1 MRHRTA
7 RLFLFLPLLALAAG
21 CTGALPPSRR
31 VNSALDFLYP
41 QGVTAAEPASAVTLN
56 LPVRVGLAFAPNRSN
71 QPDPITEEQKHTL
84 LARVAA
90 AFKEHEA
97 IGHLEVVPAIYLQP
111 GGGFDNLEQIRGL
124 LGLDLMVL
132 LSYDQSQFTESTRAS
147 WTYLTVVGPFLIEGE
162 KNDTRT
168 VMDAVVYDV
177 RSRAL
182 LFRAAGESTVK
193 GHSSPLN
200 VTRKRRT
207 FASEG
212 FEKATPSLIASLNT
226 ALARFEEQA
235 KNGTVQGP
243 GTPAVALYNAQGER
257 ITASSGGRGGGALGI
272 PELLVAALLGVS
284 LLARRRCAG
293 A

>member
-1 MRHRTA
+1 M
-7 RLFLFLPLLALAAG
+7 
-21 CTGALPPSRR
+21 
-31 VNSALDFLYP
+31 
-41 QGVTAAEPASAVTLN
+41 
-56 LPVRVGLAFAPNRSN
+56 
-71 QPDPITEEQKHTL
+71 
-84 LARVAA
+84 
-90 AFKEHEA
+90 
-97 IGHLEVVPAIYLQP
+97 PAIYLQA
-111 GGGFDNLEQIRGL
+111 GGGFNNLEQIRKS

-147 WTYLTVVGPFLIEGE
+147 WTYLTVIGPLLIEGE

-168 VMDAVVYDV
+168 VMDAVVYDIQ
-177 RSRAL
+177 SRAL

-193 GHSSPLN
+193 GSSSPLN

-212 FEKATPSLIASLNT
+212 FEKATPNLIASLNS

-243 GTPAVALYNAQGER
+243 GTPAIALYNAQGER
-257 ITASSGGRGGGALGI
+257 ITANSGGKGGGALGI
-272 PELLVAALLGVS
+272 PELLVVMLLGVS
-284 LLARRRCAG
+284 LMIRRRSAG